1 MAYILTMPD
10 LRDLERNWAISG
22 SDKNRQHDD
31 RKKRLVGWCLLTLL
45 MGVFWVASWS
55 GGGAALGHGLQLLYG
70 VDQAVAPLWLRG
82 DIHLHMFGA
91 ALVTLWGS
99 WAGRLFTPVGSWL
112 GPPIAVI
119 LVIIDELLQIGQQ
132 NRSFEWED
140 PIAGGVGILLAM
152 SVLGLLAVMGQ
163 RPGKHS
169 FGR

>member
-1 MAYILTMPD
+1 MPD
-10 LRDLERNWAISG
+10 LRDLERKWAAG
-22 SDKNRQHDD
+22 GTGKNRQNDD
-31 RKKRLVGWCLLTLL
+31 RRKRLVGWWLLTLL
-45 MGVFWVASWS
+45 IAVFWIASWL

-70 VDQAVAPLWLRG
+70 VDQTVAPLWLQG
-82 DIHLHMFGA
+82 DAHLHTFVA

-119 LVIIDELLQIGQQ
+119 VVIIDELLQIGQQ
-132 NRSFEWED
+132 NRSFEWGD